1 MHSRLVETFED
12 ATSASDPFECRRRKR
27 MSLKHRDYAYN
38 GVLSMVVLGVF
49 LCGRVSAQD
58 HSAHTQGKPATLM
71 QGYGDLHHPV
81 STDNAQAQQFFDQG
95 LRQIYAF
102 NHDEAARSFQR
113 AADLDRKLAMAYW
126 GVAEAVGPNYNDP
139 ASDDRFA
146 AAHTAIQKAVDLS
159 GSASPAEQ
167 AYIKAMALRFPA
179 DPKADRRQA
188 AEAYHGAMREV
199 IKQFPDDLDAAT
211 LFAESGMNLHP
222 WGLWMVD
229 GTPREGTEE
238 IVATLESVIKR
249 DPNHLGAI
257 HYYIHSVE
265 ASKSPE
271 RALAGANRLAAMA
284 PAAGHI
290 VHMPAHVYIR
300 TGDYAAA
307 VKTNE
312 DAAVVDRAYIKSSG
326 AQGIYP
332 LMYYS
337 HNLHFIA
344 MCSAMNGDYAQAK
357 KAADMLAA
365 HVGPGVKE
373 MPPLE
378 GFMTIPSAVDVRFHK
393 WDSILASKAPDPDM
407 KTATVFWH
415 FARGM
420 AFAGKGKTSEA
431 EAEYKIVS
439 DAEKATPPDV
449 IFAMPINNKAK
460 DIMKI
465 AENVLGAQVALAK
478 KDNAGAVSQLRE
490 AVVIQDSLKYG
501 EPPDWFFPVRESL
514 GGVLLMSGDNA
525 GAEKVFREDL
535 DHHPRNPR
543 SLFGLQRALKAQK
556 RDYDASFVE
565 KQFQASWKGGD
576 TQLKV
581 ADL

>member
-1 MHSRLVETFED
+1 MHSKLVEVFED
-12 ATSASDPFECRRRKR
+12 ATSASNQFECRRRKP
-27 MSLKHRDYAYN
+27 MPPKHRDYTYK
-38 GVLSMVVLGVF
+38 GVLSMVVLGLF
-49 LCGRVSAQD
+49 LCGMVTAQD
-58 HSAHTQGKPATLM
+58 HSAHSEAKPANLM

-113 AADLDRKLAMAYW
+113 AADLAPRLAMAYW

-159 GSASPAEQ
+159 DFASPAEQ

-199 IKQFPDDLDAAT
+199 VKQFADDLDAAT

-307 VKTNE
+307 VKTNQE
-312 DAAVVDRAYIKSSG
+312 AAAVDEAYIKASG

-344 MCSAMNGDYAQAK
+344 MCAAMNGDYAEANRN
-357 KAADMLAA
+357 ADLLAA
-365 HVGPGVKE
+365 HVAPHVKD

-378 GFMTIPSAVDVRFHK
+378 GFMTIPIAVGVRFHK
-393 WDSILASKAPDPDM
+393 WDEILKMPRPDPEM
-407 KTATVFWH
+407 KIMTVFWH

-420 AFAGKGKTSEA
+420 ALASKGKVNEA
-431 EAEYKIVS
+431 EAEYQVVS
-439 DAEKATPPDV
+439 DAEKNTPEDV
-449 IFAMPINNKAK
+449 VFAMPVNNKAK
-460 DIMKI
+460 DVLKI
-465 AENVLGAQVALAK
+465 ARDVLGAKIALAK
-478 KDNAGAVSQLRE
+478 KDHAGAIALLQS
-490 AVVIQDSLKYG
+490 AVAVQDTLKYS
-501 EPPDWFFPVRESL
+501 EPEDWFFPVRESL
-514 GGVLLMSGDNA
+514 GAALLMNGDNA

-543 SLFGLQRALKAQK
+543 SLFGLQQALKAQK
-556 RDYDASFVE
+556 RDYDAGFVE
-565 KQFQASWKGGD
+565 KQFQASWKGGN